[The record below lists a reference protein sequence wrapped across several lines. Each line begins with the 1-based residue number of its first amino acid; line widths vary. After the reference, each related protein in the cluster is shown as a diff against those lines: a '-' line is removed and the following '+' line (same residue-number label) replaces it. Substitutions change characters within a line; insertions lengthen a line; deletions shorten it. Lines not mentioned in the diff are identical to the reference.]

1 MELKLVPVDKPDDV
15 NIILGQTHFIKSVED
30 LYEAMTSSV
39 PGARFG
45 LAFCEASGPCLVRHT
60 GTDKELETLAVK
72 NAEAIGAGHC
82 FIILMRDSFP
92 LNYLNAVKMV
102 PEVCGI
108 FCATANPVKVV
119 VAENG
124 DGRGIMGVIDG
135 NRPKGVETEK
145 DIADRKALLRKFGY
159 KQ

>member
-1 MELKLVPVDKPDDV
+1 MELKLVPVDKPEDV

-60 GTDKELETLAVK
+60 GTDKGLETLAVK

-92 LNYLNAVKMV
+92 LNYLNALKMV

-119 VAENG
+119 VAEDG

-135 NRPKGVETEK
+135 DKPRGVEAEK
-145 DIADRKALLRKFGY
+145 DITDRKALLRKFGY